1 MLKALRLEQIMQSTA
16 NCFKNERIE
25 DNYKD
30 PSWEGALSTMIIVFA
45 LVAVFIFGF
54 LVTIHE
60 VGHFLAARLCG
71 VRVNEFSV
79 GMGPCLCH
87 RETDET
93 QYSIRLLP
101 IGGFCALEGQDEDSG
116 DRRSFTRQSFWKKF
130 VILSAGSFMNLL
142 AGMIIIAM
150 LFAGASGFYVD
161 QISGF
166 SEDFPLEGE
175 SGLMVGDV
183 FYKVDGWRTY
193 LRGDAAMLLG
203 FNDGQGVDIEV
214 IRNGKKI
221 VLEDLPLYRGTYD
234 GQPGRFGLLIGEMQI
249 PTSFLT
255 KLRFIGYQ
263 TLDFIQQM
271 WFSLVQLVRG
281 TMGVKEL
288 SGPVGIVSII
298 TEVGTASESA
308 VSAARNIAYFA
319 ALIAINLAVM
329 NMLPIPA
336 LDGGRIFFLLVDAVV
351 LLLFKRKVPEKWQA
365 AINAVCFMLLMGMM
379 VLVTLHD
386 VTKLII

>member
-1 MLKALRLEQIMQSTA
+1 MLTALRLEQIMQSTA

-54 LVTIHE
+54 LVAIHE

-71 VRVNEFSV
+71 VRVNEFSI
-79 GMGPCLCH
+79 GMGPCLWH

-193 LRGDAAMLLG
+193 LRGDAAMLLS

-234 GQPGRFGLLIGEMQI
+234 GQSGRFGLLIGEMQI

-271 WFSLVQLVRG
+271 WFSLVQLARG
-281 TMGVKEL
+281 TMGVQEL

-308 VSAARNIAYFA
+308 ASAARDIAYFA

-336 LDGGRIFFLLVDAVV
+336 LDGGRIFFLLVDAAA
-351 LLLFKRKVPEKWQA
+351 LLLFRRKVPEKWQA
-365 AINAVCFMLLMGMM
+365 AVNAACFMLLMGMM

-386 VTKLII
+386 VTKLVM

>member
-1 MLKALRLEQIMQSTA
+1 MLMALRLEQIMQSTA

-54 LVTIHE
+54 LVAIHE

-71 VRVNEFSV
+71 VRVNEFSI
-79 GMGPCLCH
+79 GMGPCLWH

-116 DRRSFTRQSFWKKF
+116 DRRSFNRQSFWKKF

-193 LRGDAAMLLG
+193 LRGDAAMLLS

-234 GQPGRFGLLIGEMQI
+234 GQSGRFGLLIGEMQI

-271 WFSLVQLVRG
+271 WFSLVQLARG
-281 TMGVKEL
+281 TMGVQEL

-308 VSAARNIAYFA
+308 ASAARNIAYFA

-336 LDGGRIFFLLVDAVV
+336 LDGGRIFFLLVDAAA
-351 LLLFKRKVPEKWQA
+351 LLLFRRKVPEKWQA
-365 AINAVCFMLLMGMM
+365 AVNAVCFMLLMGMM

-386 VTKLII
+386 VTKLVM

>member
-1 MLKALRLEQIMQSTA
+1 
-16 NCFKNERIE
+16 
-25 DNYKD
+25 
-30 PSWEGALSTMIIVFA
+30 MIIVFA

-54 LVTIHE
+54 LVAIHE

-79 GMGPCLCH
+79 GMGPCLWH

-116 DRRSFTRQSFWKKF
+116 DRRSFNRQSFWKKF

-166 SEDFPLEGE
+166 SEGFPLEGE

-193 LRGDAAMLLG
+193 LRGDAAMLLS
-203 FNDGQGVDIEV
+203 FNDGQG
-214 IRNGKKI
+214 
-221 VLEDLPLYRGTYD
+221 
-234 GQPGRFGLLIGEMQI
+234 
-249 PTSFLT
+249 
-255 KLRFIGYQ
+255 
-263 TLDFIQQM
+263 
-271 WFSLVQLVRG
+271 
-281 TMGVKEL
+281 
-288 SGPVGIVSII
+288 
-298 TEVGTASESA
+298 
-308 VSAARNIAYFA
+308 
-319 ALIAINLAVM
+319 
-329 NMLPIPA
+329 
-336 LDGGRIFFLLVDAVV
+336 
-351 LLLFKRKVPEKWQA
+351 
-365 AINAVCFMLLMGMM
+365 
-379 VLVTLHD
+379 
-386 VTKLII
+386 

>member
-1 MLKALRLEQIMQSTA
+1 
-16 NCFKNERIE
+16 
-25 DNYKD
+25 
-30 PSWEGALSTMIIVFA
+30 MIIVFA

-60 VGHFLAARLCG
+60 FGHFLAARLCG
-71 VRVNEFSV
+71 VRVNEFSI
-79 GMGPCLCH
+79 GMGPCLWH

-166 SEDFPLEGE
+166 SEGFPLEGE

-193 LRGDAAMLLG
+193 LRGDAAMLLS

-271 WFSLVQLVRG
+271 WFSLVQLARG
-281 TMGVKEL
+281 TMGVQEL

-336 LDGGRIFFLLVDAVV
+336 LDGGRIFFLLVDAAA
-351 LLLFKRKVPEKWQA
+351 LLLFRRKVPEKWQA
-365 AINAVCFMLLMGMM
+365 AVNAACFMLLMGMM

-386 VTKLII
+386 VTKLVM

>member
-1 MLKALRLEQIMQSTA
+1 MLTALRLEQIMQSTA

-71 VRVNEFSV
+71 VRVNEFSI
-79 GMGPCLCH
+79 GMGPCLWH

-116 DRRSFTRQSFWKKF
+116 DRRSFTCQSFWKKF

-193 LRGDAAMLLG
+193 LRGDAAMLLS

-234 GQPGRFGLLIGEMQI
+234 GQSGRFGLLIGEMQI

-365 AINAVCFMLLMGMM
+365 AVNAVCFMLLMGMM

-386 VTKLII
+386 VTKLIM